1 MAGQISG
8 TYVAVTAVG
17 AVLVWSGW
25 KGTTLAATFKS
36 LLAGNL
42 NAPATETAAASS
54 ASPASVS
61 GAAPA
66 VSGAYSATE
75 LEALWT
81 SQGGDASTA
90 FEAAQVALAESSGD
104 PDVTSSN
111 PVGGGTNVGLWQLE
125 TPGGAGNGYTVAEL
139 QNPETN
145 CQVTIMQS
153 NNGSNWS
160 QWADRVVVNG
170 KYVGPAS

>member
-8 TYVAVTAVG
+8 IYVAVTAAG

-25 KGTTLAATFKS
+25 KGTTLAATFRD
-36 LLAGNL
+36 LLNGNL
-42 NAPATETAAASS
+42 DAPATETVPAAAT
-54 ASPASVS
+54 AGTAT

-66 VSGAYSATE
+66 VSGSYTAAQ

-90 FEAAQVALAESSGD
+90 FEAAQVALSESSGN
-104 PDVTSSN
+104 PDATSAN
-111 PVGGGTNVGLWQLE
+111 PDGGTNVGLWQLD
-125 TPGGAGNGYTVAEL
+125 TPGGGGAGYTVAEL

-145 CQVTIMQS
+145 CQVTIMRS
-153 NNGSNWS
+153 NNGSDWS
-160 QWADRVVVNG
+160 IWSDSVVMNG
-170 KYVGPAS
+170 VYVGPAS

>member
-42 NAPATETAAASS
+42 SAPVTETAPSATTAAT
-54 ASPASVS
+54 AT

-66 VSGAYSATE
+66 VSGSYTAAE

-90 FEAAQVALAESSGD
+90 FEAAQVALSESSGD
-104 PDVTSSN
+104 PDATSPN
-111 PVGGGTNVGLWQLE
+111 PDGGTNVGLWQLD
-125 TPGGAGNGYTVAEL
+125 TPGGGGAGYTVAEL
-139 QNPETN
+139 QDPETN
-145 CQVTIMQS
+145 CKVTIMRS
-153 NNGSNWS
+153 NNGSDWS
-160 QWADRVVVNG
+160 IWADRVVVNG
-170 KYVGPAS
+170 VYVGPTS

>member
-25 KGTTLAATFKS
+25 KGATLAATFKS

-42 NAPATETAAASS
+42 NAPVTESAPASS
-54 ASPASVS
+54 ASAASVS

-66 VSGAYSATE
+66 VAGAYSAAQ

-90 FEAAQVALAESSGD
+90 FEAAQVALSESSGD
-104 PDVTSSN
+104 PDATSPN
-111 PVGGGTNVGLWQLE
+111 PDGGTNVGLWQLD
-125 TPGGAGNGYTVAEL
+125 TPGGGGAGYTVAEL
-139 QNPETN
+139 QNAETN
-145 CQVTIMQS
+145 CKVTIMRS
-153 NNGSNWS
+153 NNGSDWS
-160 QWADRVVVNG
+160 IWADRVVVNG
-170 KYVGPAS
+170 VYVGPTS